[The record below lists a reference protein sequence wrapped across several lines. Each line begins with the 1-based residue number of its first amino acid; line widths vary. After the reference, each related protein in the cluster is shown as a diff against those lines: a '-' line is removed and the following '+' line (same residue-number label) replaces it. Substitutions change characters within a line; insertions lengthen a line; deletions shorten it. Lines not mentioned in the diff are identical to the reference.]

1 MRSFVTC
8 AALVAGVVAAGFG
21 APSAGASTF
30 AGIGLSMAAVAPAEP
45 ARGEPESRRLA
56 RELAG
61 FTRLA
66 GTSGSKVGAEWAKRE
81 LERAGFSVE
90 LDEREVLLS
99 YPREI
104 RFAIF
109 ADGASTKPERER
121 GERFDPNALPPGDV
135 PLYNAWGKSGRVRA
149 PVVDAG
155 RGLRADFERLAKL
168 GVDVRGK
175 VVLARYGG
183 AYRGVKPEL
192 AAEYG
197 AVAVLLWTPASDD
210 GAAKGELWPAGP
222 WKPGHDAQR
231 GSILSMARIP
241 GDPSTPGTPSPRPG
255 EPAPRVTGAELDA
268 LLPKIPCVPIGA
280 DEAELLRARL
290 ALGARSDAPDAPRD
304 APLGPGPVEVALA
317 LEAPRELRRIVNVIA
332 TLPGTSDELVLAGA
346 HRDAWVRGMNDNA
359 SGVVTLLRAAQR
371 LGERARSGW
380 RPRATLRI
388 AFWDA
393 EEFGLIGSSEYGEA
407 HAAELA
413 RNARLYV
420 NTDSGCSGI
429 EFHAG
434 GSPGLVALLRRA
446 LERVEEPRAPGLA
459 DASDATATNA
469 KPRTLWE
476 QWTAKGGEPSLGFPG
491 SGSDFAVFLHHLS
504 VPVVDVGFGGKGG
517 GQYHTA
523 FDDFALADRFLD
535 PGWVGHELAGEFL
548 AELLASASDA
558 PDAIF
563 DPTEAA
569 RALAGAAREPARTE
583 LLGAER
589 SERLASA
596 FERLADAPN
605 ADARRSFYARLATSD
620 GLAGRT
626 WFKNRLW
633 APGLETGYSAELF
646 PSLSSAAAR
655 GADAL
660 DHELADLVRA
670 IDALVAQP

>member
-1 MRSFVTC
+1 MRSFVSC
-8 AALVAGVVAAGFG
+8 AALVGVVVGIASGVHAFG
-21 APSAGASTF
+21 AHACGETRPGDA
-30 AGIGLSMAAVAPAEP
+30 
-45 ARGEPESRRLA
+45 EPESRRLA
-56 RELAG
+56 RELSG

-66 GTSGSKVGAEWAKRE
+66 GTSGSVVGAEWAKAE

-109 ADGASTKPERER
+109 AGSASTRPEHER

-149 PVVDAG
+149 AVVDAG
-155 RGLRADFERLAKL
+155 RGLRADFERLKAV
-168 GVDVRGK
+168 GVDVTGK

-197 AVAVLLWTPASDD
+197 AAAVLLWTPASDD
-210 GAAKGELWPAGP
+210 GAAKGALWPDGP
-222 WKPGHDAQR
+222 WKPGHEAQR

-255 EPAPRVTGAELDA
+255 EPAARVTGAALDA
-268 LLPKIPCVPIGA
+268 LLPSIPCVPIGA
-280 DEAELLRARL
+280 DEATLLRERL
-290 ALGARSDAPDAPRD
+290 ARD
-304 APLGPGPVEVALA
+304 TQGKEPLGPGPVEVALT
-317 LEAPRELRRIVNVIA
+317 LDAPRELRRIVNVIG
-332 TLPGTSDELVLAGA
+332 TLEGASDELVLAGA

-359 SGVVTLLRAAQR
+359 SGVVTLLRAAAR

-380 RPRATLRI
+380 RPKATLRI

-393 EEFGLIGSSEYGEA
+393 EEFGLVGSSEYGEA
-407 HAAELA
+407 HADELA
-413 RNARLYV
+413 RRARLYV

-434 GSPGLVALLRRA
+434 GSPGLVALLKRA
-446 LERVEEPRAPGLA
+446 LERVEEPRAPHA
-459 DASDATATNA
+459 ASANDVTATNA
-469 KPRTLWE
+469 RPRTLLE
-476 QWTAKGGEPSLGFPG
+476 QWTAKEPNPALGFPG

-504 VPVVDVGFGGKGG
+504 VPVVDVGFGGNGG

-548 AELLASASDA
+548 AELLAQASDA

-569 RALAGAAREPARTE
+569 HALAGAAREPARIE
-583 LLGAER
+583 RLGAER
-589 SERLASA
+589 AEALASA
-596 FERLADAPN
+596 FERLAAAPN
-605 ADARRSFYARLATSD
+605 ADARRWFYARLATRD

-646 PSLSSAAAR
+646 PSLALAAR
-655 GADAL
+655 AGAETVDR
-660 DHELADLVRA
+660 ELADLVRA
-670 IDALVAQP
+670 IDALVADP